1 MYNKTELRA
10 IFQAPYDE
18 NKWKPILR
26 NFFHADELRPTPQD
40 LGEEDGNQGYY
51 LGCGKTEQG
60 LKVGFFYY
68 RISKGHVLRKRV
80 GLRKLIT
87 PYVTMDLDAAVA
99 VFEDDKHWRLSF
111 ISDFKGVTTA
121 PKRFTYVFGETTQ
134 YYNTPVNRLFDLK
147 DKELTLENLY
157 DAFSVEALSEEFFHK
172 YKEQYEKFCNYLY
185 KHRNNANYFGTEFSQ
200 WDEKLLRDY
209 VKKMMGRLVFL
220 QFVQKKGWLGDN
232 ANYLRAKFS
241 NYTCQDDFLDQVLE
255 PLFFG
260 VFNTQPA
267 DRLARF
273 QQEGWNSDLLKE
285 WKDVPFL
292 SGGLFDEDKLDVPN
306 SKFPA
311 SYFKELFDFFAGF
324 NFTIDENDPNDAE
337 IGVDPE
343 MLGKIFENLLED
355 NKDKGAYY
363 TPKEIVHYMSCE
375 SIIQYLK
382 THTDETLH
390 ADIETLV
397 NHSEIAE
404 NSRLREGKT
413 AKEISRLLKE
423 VKVCDPA
430 IGSGAFPMGVLNVIY
445 NCRRA
450 LHEANSIEDFKTV
463 AVKKEIIQ
471 NNIYGVDIE
480 QGAVDIARLRFW
492 LALLV
497 DAQEPEALPNLT
509 YKIMRGNS
517 LIPTFDDQYLD
528 LSIQGNDEKKY
539 ALQKELYTLQSSF
552 YNKIGD
558 DKLLT
563 EIRIKQIILQI
574 VSYQIGKEIRIWEQ
588 KHLKDGELFHERTFA
603 ELKEILPIEKAAA
616 MDKGKAIRQRL
627 EDESLSLQE
636 RANTDLN
643 FFDWKIMF
651 SDVFEQKGGFDIV
664 IGNPPYVQLQK
675 SLGFKKQNKKG
686 QFVDVKLGDLYNT
699 NGFETFERTG
709 DLYCLFYEQGY
720 NLLRPNGNLCF
731 ITSNKWMRAGY
742 GSPTREFFTTKT
754 NPILLIDFA
763 GVKIFENATVD
774 TNILLFSKSPNEG
787 KTKCVLT
794 SKNDNNCLDNLSD
807 FVKHNNSVISYSGC
821 DNWIILSPIEQSIK
835 RKIEL
840 VGTPLKDWGVQIN
853 YGIKTGFND
862 AFIITTEKR
871 NEILFNCKDADEHER
886 TEQLIRPIL
895 RGRDIKRY
903 CYTWSNLWI
912 IATFPSR
919 HYEIDDY
926 PAVKQHLLSFG
937 KERLEQSGKEYFFD
951 GQKVKSRKKTNN
963 KWYEVQDS
971 ISYWDDFSKPKVIY
985 PETTQGAYFAY
996 DESGMLLDKTCFMLI
1011 SSDAKYIQIT
1021 LSSSLFEFAYKKM
1034 FSSVELGNQG
1044 YQYNKHA
1051 LIKVPILH
1059 PSKLSNPLISED
1071 CTDIDNEIFAYYH
1084 LSDIE
1089 KKYVLDAV
1097 SEY

>member
-232 ANYLRAKFS
+232 ANYLRAKFC

-664 IGNPPYVQLQK
+664 IGNPPYGAKLSDEQK
-675 SLGFKKQNKKG
+675 SIMKT
-686 QFVDVKLGDLYNT
+686 LYV
-699 NGFETFERTG
+699 
-709 DLYCLFYEQGY
+709 
-720 NLLRPNGNLCF
+720 
-731 ITSNKWMRAGY
+731 
-742 GSPTREFFTTKT
+742 TTKT
-754 NPILLIDFA
+754 IRGVQKGSLDTYTLFIEKGYDLLPNKGNLAYIIPISFTSSDSLSGVHKLLLDNCKEIKVSSYAVRPEPVFKNAVVNTSIVFFSKTKSACKQLLSTKMYRRKGVEFNLQNLIDNLEYINVINKKLFGRIPKVGKQIELDILNKILSHNPIRDFIKKTGSPIVYRFA
-763 GVKIFENATVD
+763 GGRYFKVVTNYSVGSSAERTIYFEPQFADSIGCILSSNLSFWFYQIF
-774 TNILLFSKSPNEG
+774 S
-787 KTKCVLT
+787 
-794 SKNDNNCLDNLSD
+794 DNLNWKSYEIESFPIPRLSTQD
-807 FVKHNNSVISYSGC
+807 CVFLNTLYKEYIEDIERNAKIRSSERESNYNVSQFKEYKIVKSKK
-821 DNWIILSPIEQSIK
+821 IID
-835 RKIEL
+835 R
-840 VGTPLKDWGVQIN
+840 
-853 YGIKTGFND
+853 
-862 AFIITTEKR
+862 
-871 NEILFNCKDADEHER
+871 
-886 TEQLIRPIL
+886 
-895 RGRDIKRY
+895 
-903 CYTWSNLWI
+903 
-912 IATFPSR
+912 
-919 HYEIDDY
+919 IDDY
-926 PAVKQHLLSFG
+926 IGPLYGLTPEEIDFIKNYEIEF
-937 KERLEQSGKEYFFD
+937 RMSGE
-951 GQKVKSRKKTNN
+951 
-963 KWYEVQDS
+963 
-971 ISYWDDFSKPKVIY
+971 
-985 PETTQGAYFAY
+985 
-996 DESGMLLDKTCFMLI
+996 
-1011 SSDAKYIQIT
+1011 
-1021 LSSSLFEFAYKKM
+1021 
-1034 FSSVELGNQG
+1034 
-1044 YQYNKHA
+1044 
-1051 LIKVPILH
+1051 
-1059 PSKLSNPLISED
+1059 
-1071 CTDIDNEIFAYYH
+1071 
-1084 LSDIE
+1084 
-1089 KKYVLDAV
+1089 
-1097 SEY
+1097 